1 MSGVAEG
8 PLVELSLLGGYEL
21 HGAGPA
27 GAAVLTQS
35 KPLALL
41 AFLALSREGR
51 FQRRDRVVAL
61 LWPELDQAHARA
73 ALRKALHDLRVALGA
88 HVIMTRGD
96 DDVAI
101 TPETVRCDAVEFT
114 AAVEKGHLAR
124 ALELYH
130 GDLMPGFYL
139 SGCVDFERWVED
151 ERTAA
156 RERAAAASW
165 ALAVRFEDEDQLT
178 KASSMARR
186 AVRHAW
192 TDERVLRRAMGLL
205 DRLGDRAG
213 AIKLFDDF
221 VSRLRTDLDVEPSP
235 ETLTLASA
243 IRSH

>member
-1 MSGVAEG
+1 MTHGAER
-8 PLVELSLLGGYEL
+8 PRIELCLLGGYEL
-21 HGAGPA
+21 RGAGPA
-27 GAAVLTQS
+27 GASVLSQS

-41 AFLALSREGR
+41 AFLAMSPDGR
-51 FQRRDRVVAL
+51 YQRRDRLVGL

-73 ALRKALHDLRVALGA
+73 ALRKALHDLRTTLGA
-88 HVIMTRGD
+88 HVITTRGD
-96 DDVAI
+96 DEI
-101 TPETVRCDAVEFT
+101 QLTPGTVRCDVVEFT
-114 AAVEKGHLAR
+114 ESVEAGHLLR

-139 SGCVDFERWVED
+139 SGCVEFERWVED

-165 ALAVRFEDEDQLT
+165 ALAVRFEGEDQLT
-178 KASSMARR
+178 KAGSMARR

-213 AIKLFDDF
+213 AIKIFDEF
-221 VSRLRTDLDVEPSP
+221 ATRLRADLDVEPST
-235 ETLTLASA
+235 ETAALAQS
-243 IRSH
+243 IRSR